1 MDIALLFLT
10 VVVLLGILTVQSGLS
25 RTDRRIARVER
36 RLDQVLAHLGIDED
50 LPRRDEIERLV
61 REGRKVQAVK
71 VYREA
76 TGAGLVEAKEA
87 VDRLG

>member
-36 RLDQVLAHLGIDED
+36 KVDQVLAHLGIDED

-61 REGRKVQAVK
+61 REGRKVQAIK

-76 TGAGLVEAKEA
+76 TGAGLAEAKEA